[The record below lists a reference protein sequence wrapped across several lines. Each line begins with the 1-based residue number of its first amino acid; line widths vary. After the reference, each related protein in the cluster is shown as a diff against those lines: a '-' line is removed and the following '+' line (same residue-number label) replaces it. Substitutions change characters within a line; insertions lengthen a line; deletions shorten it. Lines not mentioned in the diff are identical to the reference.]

1 MPTPKQIAAN
11 RLNAQK
17 STGPKTPRG
26 KAITRQN
33 AAKHGA
39 LAEIVVVSGDQI
51 KESLPDFKKLC
62 LDFHQSL
69 KPVGPLEE
77 MLVDQIVTTTW
88 RLRRANRAETGEIA
102 LSVDTGAWERK
113 NDDSLRLTLIQPE
126 NPYAPGLV
134 CRLEKTSAGCRFLIH
149 CLYEV
154 RYAVEEDGELTATT
168 LATFQQSLMHQAQ
181 DLGAQLEQYH
191 QFLTANPQKLEPAA
205 LKKLHRDVVLEYLDL
220 QIAYYRGLL
229 DEVHQPREVAGEC
242 ARQNAAVLP
251 DTKALNKILHYEAIL
266 TRQLY
271 RAMNQLERIQRRR
284 LGENIP
290 APLEME
296 IASPSLRG

>member
-26 KAITRQN
+26 KAISRQN

-62 LDFHQSL
+62 HDFYQSL

-77 MLVDQIVTTTW
+77 MLVDQIITTTW
-88 RLRRANRAETGEIA
+88 RLRRAHRAETGEVA
-102 LSVDTGAWERK
+102 LSVDTGVWERK
-113 NDDSLRLTLIQPE
+113 DDDSLRLTLIQPE

-134 CRLEKTSAGCRFLIH
+134 CRLGKTSAGCRFLIN

-154 RYAVEEDGELTATT
+154 RGAVEDDGKLTATT
-168 LATFQQSLMHQAQ
+168 LANFKQSLLHQAQ

-191 QFLTANPQKLEPAA
+191 QFLTTNPKKLAPAA
-205 LKKLHRDVVLEYLDL
+205 LKTLHRDVVLEYLDL
-220 QIAYYRGLL
+220 QIAYYQGLL
-229 DEVHQPREVAGEC
+229 DEVHQPRDVAGEC
-242 ARQNAAVLP
+242 ARQNATVLP
-251 DTKALNKILHYEAIL
+251 DSKALNKILHYEAIL